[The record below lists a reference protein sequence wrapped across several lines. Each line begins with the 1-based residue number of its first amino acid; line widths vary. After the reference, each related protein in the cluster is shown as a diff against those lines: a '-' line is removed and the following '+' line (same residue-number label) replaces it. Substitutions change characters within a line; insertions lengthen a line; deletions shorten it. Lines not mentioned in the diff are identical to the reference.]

1 MRTFDLPSR
10 ETIAPFLPAP
20 PAPASPGPARTQ
32 ERPYP
37 KHPEFAGLHG
47 EDYHKAYQAWYRQK
61 PGQKER
67 HTRYTREWRWALR
80 VKEEAV

>member
-1 MRTFDLPSR
+1 MPSH
-10 ETIAPFLPAP
+10 ETIAAYLHAA
-20 PAPASPGPARTQ
+20 PAPASPGPARTAA
-32 ERPYP
+32 RPYLV
-37 KHPEFAGLHG
+37 HPELEGLHG
-47 EDYHKAYQAWYRQK
+47 EKYHKAYQAWYRKK